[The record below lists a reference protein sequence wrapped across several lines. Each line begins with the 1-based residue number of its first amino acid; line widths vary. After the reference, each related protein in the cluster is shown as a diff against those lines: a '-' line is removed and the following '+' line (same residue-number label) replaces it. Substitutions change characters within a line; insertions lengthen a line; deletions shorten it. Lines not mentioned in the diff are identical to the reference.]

1 MKALPIYKRKQMV
14 PMAIIKPEYIL
25 AVDQGTTASR
35 AKIFNKNG
43 RRVTE
48 TETEIPQ
55 LFPQSG
61 WVEENPHDI
70 WHSVQTVIASAMI
83 NSGVRPDEIKAI
95 GIANQRETAIVW
107 DKATGQPIYN
117 AIVWQSTQSSEI
129 VENMRAAGHE
139 DLIQTK
145 TGLPLSTVFSASK
158 IRWILDHVEH
168 AQERAEAG
176 ELLFGTVDT
185 WLTWKLT
192 GGTAFV
198 TDYTNASRTMLF
210 NINDLTW
217 DDDLLALFNIP
228 AIMLPEIKTS
238 SEVYGTTEAYQFF
251 GGEVPIAGLA
261 GDQQAA
267 MIGQMGFDE
276 GFTKNTYGAGS
287 FILMNTGDTPV
298 KSTHKLIATV
308 AYAMQGEIKYALEGS
323 IFVAGS
329 AIQWLHDGLHMISTE
344 PETKAA
350 ATNSTNDDEVYF
362 VPAFSGLSAP
372 YWDADARGAVF
383 GITRG
388 TNRDDFIKATLQS
401 IAYQTRDVIETM
413 RADTGYD
420 ISVMNADGSASR
432 NAYLMQ
438 FQADILDAE
447 IKRAADEETTALGAA
462 FLAGLAVG
470 YWDSIDQIR
479 EMTVDGRDFYPDM
492 EPDRRKKLY
501 HGWQQAVKATQV
513 FKPKQ

>member
-1 MKALPIYKRKQMV
+1 
-14 PMAIIKPEYIL
+14 MAIIKPEYIL

-48 TETEIPQ
+48 TETNIPQ
-55 LFPQSG
+55 IYPHSG

-70 WHSVQTVIASAMI
+70 WHSVQSVIASAMI
-83 NSGVRPDEIKAI
+83 NSGVRPDEIQAI
-95 GIANQRETAIVW
+95 GIANQRETTIVW
-107 DKATGQPIYN
+107 DKGTGQPIYN
-117 AIVWQSTQSSEI
+117 AIVWQSNQTSEI
-129 VENMRAAGHE
+129 IEQLRADGKE
-139 DLIQTK
+139 TFIQEK

-158 IRWILDHVEH
+158 IRWILDHVDG
-168 AQERAEAG
+168 AQARAEAG

-185 WLTWKLT
+185 WLTWKLS
-192 GGTAFV
+192 GGAAFV
-198 TDYTNASRTMLF
+198 TDFTNASRTMLF
-210 NINDLTW
+210 NINDLAW
-217 DDDLLALFNIP
+217 DDELLELFNVP
-228 AIMLPEIKTS
+228 RIMLPEIRTS
-238 SEVYGTTEAYQFF
+238 SEVYGTTEPYQFF
-251 GGEVPIAGLA
+251 GGQVPIAGLA
-261 GDQQAA
+261 GDQQAS
-267 MIGQMGFDE
+267 MVGQMGFDE
-276 GFTKNTYGAGS
+276 GFIKNTYGAGS
-287 FILMNTGDTPV
+287 FILMNTGDEPV
-298 KSTHKLIATV
+298 KSEHKLISTI
-308 AYAMQGEIKYALEGS
+308 AYAMEGEIKYAIEGS

-344 PETKAA
+344 PETKTAA
-350 ATNSTNDDEVYF
+350 NNSTNDDEVYF

-372 YWDADARGAVF
+372 YWDPDARGAVF

-420 ISVMNADGSASR
+420 IESMNADGSASR

-447 IKRAADEETTALGAA
+447 IRRAADEDTTALGAA

-470 YWDSIDQIR
+470 YWESTDEIR
-479 EMTVDGRDFYPDM
+479 EMTVAGRDFDPEMD
-492 EPDRRKKLY
+492 EDRRETLY
-501 HGWQQAVKATQV
+501 HGWKQAVKATQA
-513 FKPKQ
+513 FKPKRKYE